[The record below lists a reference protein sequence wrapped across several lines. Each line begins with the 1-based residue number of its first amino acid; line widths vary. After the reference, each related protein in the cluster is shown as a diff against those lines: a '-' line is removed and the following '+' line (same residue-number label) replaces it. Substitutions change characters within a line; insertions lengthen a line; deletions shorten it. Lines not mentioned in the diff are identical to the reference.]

1 MRAGLGHFRS
11 MNRIRF
17 PVILKGIT
25 RITIILLSIYVV
37 GKSIGIITNQDTGD
51 VVVEAVSDTTKLLAR
66 EIMDNSSVISQYMVY
81 MENHQS
87 LTETV
92 EKELL
97 EAVVSDYIL
106 HSEYSYDTSDP
117 GYDQVIELVYEN
129 IHATEQVTEQETTK
143 QEEKTTES
151 TAEVIV
157 PDPKAKGT
165 VYTSKNVGKFNDI
178 IKKYYTV
185 TAATAIYESDMPLKK
200 AVEKEF
206 KITGKNKKPQ
216 ILIYH
221 THSQE
226 GFSNS
231 TSDDST
237 SIIGVGDRLAE
248 ILEKQFGYNVIHDKS
263 TYDMVNGKLDR
274 NEAYEQS
281 RAGIDKILKEN
292 PSISLVIDLHRDGVN
307 DDTRLVTEVNGKK
320 TAQIMF
326 FNGMS
331 RFKNTG
337 DIDYLYNP
345 YLFENLALTLQMK
358 LTAET
363 YYPGFTRRNY
373 INAYEYNLDV
383 MPQAMLIEVGAQ
395 TNTYQEAKNA
405 AEPLAVLIDKV
416 LGDKK

>member
-1 MRAGLGHFRS
+1 MRAGLEHIRS

-17 PVILKGIT
+17 PALFRGFT
-25 RITIILLSIYVV
+25 RIVIVLLCIYVA
-37 GKSIGIITNQDTGD
+37 GKSIGIMTGSDTGE
-51 VVVEAVSDTTKLLAR
+51 VVVGAVSDTTKLLAR
-66 EIMDNSSVISQYMVY
+66 EIMDNSSVISDYMVY
-81 MENHQS
+81 MENHKA
-87 LTETV
+87 LTESAQ
-92 EKELL
+92 KELL
-97 EAVVSDYIL
+97 EAVISDYIL
-106 HSEYSYDTSDP
+106 HSEYSYDTTDP

-129 IHATEQVTEQETTK
+129 IHATEKVTEEPTTQK
-143 QEEKTTES
+143 REKTTET

-157 PDPKAKGT
+157 PIPKAKGT
-165 VYTSKNVGKFNDI
+165 VYTSKNVGKFKDV
-178 IKKYYTV
+178 IKNYYTV
-185 TAATAIYESDMPLKK
+185 TAATAIYESDMPLKE
-200 AVEKEF
+200 AMEKKFE
-206 KITGKNKKPQ
+206 ITGKNKKPQ

-231 TSDDST
+231 TNDAST
-237 SIIGVGDRLAE
+237 NIIGVGDRLAE
-248 ILEKQFGYNVIHDKS
+248 ILKKQFGYNVIHDK
-263 TYDMVNGKLDR
+263 TAYDLVNGKLDR

-281 RAGIDKILKEN
+281 RVGIEKILKEN

-337 DIDYLYNP
+337 NIDYLYNP

-373 INAYEYNLDV
+373 INAYQYNLDV
-383 MPQAMLIEVGAQ
+383 MPQTMLIEVGAQ

-416 LGDKK
+416 LGSKK